1 MSIKINV
8 ITDFVGD
15 GITKARKEFAQ
26 LEGAGAKAGFA
37 IRKAAVPAAAAIG
50 GLAAAALDSAKA
62 AMEDEAQ
69 QKLLASQLRKTTNAT
84 DAQIKATEDYI
95 AKQLSLKGFTDSQL
109 RPAFE
114 KLARAT
120 GDLTEAQ
127 KLTNTAMDIAT
138 ATGKPLE
145 TVVASLEKAYGGN
158 MAAIQRLLPEYRD
171 MIKEGA
177 TFDEV
182 MAKVNGTLG
191 GAAAEAATTAEAR
204 FRILKE
210 QMGEVQ
216 EEIGNAFIPILE
228 KLLPLLSNLADWA
241 QKNPESFLIVAGA
254 LAAIATSIMLIN
266 LAMAL
271 NPIGAIVIGVISLIA
286 VLAIAYK
293 QFDGFRKVVNL
304 MINSTIANFENLANA
319 FINTINLLIRGI
331 NLVKPGDDLK
341 QLGEISLGRIS
352 GPGTAVGVGGLG
364 GGLMNELKGV
374 PAMAAGGIVTGPTLA
389 LIGEAGPEAVIPLDR
404 AGGMGG
410 INITVNA
417 GLVSSPDQVGQQII
431 EAIQKAQRRSGPVFA
446 PA

>member
-1 MSIKINV
+1 MALSIPI
-8 ITDFVGD
+8 ITEYVGTGLD
-15 GITKARKEFAQ
+15 KFTKELAQ
-26 LEGAGAKAGFA
+26 AETKTQKAGLV
-37 IRKAAVPAAAAIG
+37 IKKAFLPATAAIG

-69 QKLLASQLRKTTNAT
+69 QKLLASQLRKTTGAT
-84 DAQIKATEDYI
+84 DKQIEATEDYI
-95 AKQLSLKGFTDSQL
+95 GKQLSLKGFTDSQL

-228 KLLPLLSNLADWA
+228 KLLPHLQNLANWA
-241 QKNPESFLIVAGA
+241 QDNPEAFRNIGLAIGGIAAATVALNIAMAVNPYVAAAAGIV
-254 LAAIATSIMLIN
+254 
-266 LAMAL
+266 AMAL
-271 NPIGAIVIGVISLIA
+271 AFEHLYREVSKINKIGGLAARVLGFVFGGAAGRLGSMLKISDAIYGAILPSS
-286 VLAIAYK
+286 
-293 QFDGFRKVVNL
+293 DG
-304 MINSTIANFENLANA
+304 
-319 FINTINLLIRGI
+319 
-331 NLVKPGDDLK
+331 P
-341 QLGEISLGRIS
+341 S
-352 GPGTAVGVGGLG
+352 GSSGLG
-364 GGLMNELKGV
+364 GDLMRELKGI

>member
-1 MSIKINV
+1 MAINIPI
-8 ITDFVGD
+8 ITEFNGK
-15 GITKARKEFAQ
+15 GIERARKEFDQ
-26 LEGAGAKAGFA
+26 LEGAGAKAGFVLK
-37 IRKAAVPAAAAIG
+37 KAFLPATAALG
-50 GLAAAALDSAKA
+50 GLAAAAFDSAKA

-69 QKLLASQLRKTTNAT
+69 QKLLASQLRKTTGAT
-84 DAQIKATEDYI
+84 DKQIEATEDYI
-95 AKQLSLKGFTDSQL
+95 SKQLSLKGFTDSQL

-228 KLLPLLSNLADWA
+228 KLLPHL
-241 QKNPESFLIVAGA
+241 Q
-254 LAAIATSIMLIN
+254 
-266 LAMAL
+266 
-271 NPIGAIVIGVISLIA
+271 
-286 VLAIAYK
+286 
-293 QFDGFRKVVNL
+293 
-304 MINSTIANFENLANA
+304 NLANWAQDNPEA
-319 FINTINLLIRGI
+319 FRNIGLAIGGIAAATVALNVAMAANPYVLAAAGIVGMAIAFDRMYNAVSNINKI
-331 NLVKPGDDLK
+331 
-341 QLGEISLGRIS
+341 
-352 GPGTAVGVGGLG
+352 GGLAARVLGAVFG
-364 GGLMNELKGV
+364 GPAGAISSLLKISDSIYGAILPGSNSPSGSSGLRGDLMKELKGI

-410 INITVNA
+410 NNVTINVQGADPNA
-417 GLVSSPDQVGQQII
+417 VVDALRTYMFRNGSVPIRVS
-431 EAIQKAQRRSGPVFA
+431 
-446 PA
+446 